1 MEFSNFNKQAKQTSY
16 RHGNLYEVGSYV
28 QKSDGEV
35 GKVHRRGPN
44 YVIAVSDDGDMFR
57 AWVSDIKEYK
67 QWNTSGAD
75 QSHRL
80 VGTDKFRKF
89 TERMAPGS
97 DYDMWKKPA
106 AVHERI
112 NKTKPIKE
120 ETMTA
125 NVRLSAWMLGL
136 NLTEQQEIASKM
148 DRILLSG
155 EVVEGILESFGTERM
170 QDLAAEYASIVSGE
184 ELSEGLKQARKNVGA
199 SKCWDG
205 YTAKGTKK
213 KDGKEV
219 PNCVKEEEEELEEAK
234 KGLYANIHA
243 KRKRGES
250 PAKPGDD
257 DYPAKDAFK
266 KAAKTAKEETEV
278 EGEQIDEIAPAL
290 AVGAALGIAA
300 GGAVLMKKA
309 AEVGKQM
316 KDRKQS
322 ALDKARGLKNSYEAE
337 GDLLDEKKKLDPV
350 GKEDGD
356 VDNDGDKDS
365 SDSYLLK
372 RRAAVSAA
380 IKAKKGTK
388 KESFSDWRTELLE
401 KDVKGVEVNPSI
413 DDATDPMSVFDKN
426 KKLKGADKAVKEEA
440 VAEECGT
447 CSEKEDCGCE
457 KCLAK
462 KATKVKR
469 VKYQDG
475 VNESLRAN
483 IEELKSRYL

>member
-1 MEFSNFNKQAKQTSY
+1 MDFSNFNKQAKQTSY

-28 QKSDGEV
+28 QNSDGDV

-44 YVIAVSDDGDMFR
+44 YVIALSDDGDMFR

-67 QWNTSGAD
+67 QWNDSGATAD
-75 QSHRL
+75 HRL
-80 VGTDKFRKF
+80 VGTDANRKF
-89 TERMAPGS
+89 LEKMTPGH

-106 AVHERI
+106 EVNRRI

-136 NLTEQQEIASKM
+136 SLAEQQEIASKM
-148 DRILLSG
+148 DKIILNG
-155 EVVEGILESFGTERM
+155 DVIEGILESFGTEKM

-205 YTAKGTKK
+205 YKAKGTKMK
-213 KDGKEV
+213 GGKQV
-219 PNCVKEEEEELEEAK
+219 PNCVKEEEEELEEGK

-243 KRKRGES
+243 KRKRGEA
-250 PAKPGDD
+250 PAKPGDE

-266 KAAKTAKEETEV
+266 KAAKTAKKEEV
-278 EGEQIDEIAPAL
+278 EYVE
-290 AVGAALGIAA
+290 
-300 GGAVLMKKA
+300 
-309 AEVGKQM
+309 
-316 KDRKQS
+316 
-322 ALDKARGLKNSYEAE
+322 
-337 GDLLDEKKKLDPV
+337 EKKKLDPV

-388 KESFSDWRTELLE
+388 KEGYSDWRTELIE

-426 KKLKGADKAVKEEA
+426 KKLKGADKAVKEE
-440 VAEECGT
+440 CGSDDDG
-447 CSEKEDCGCE
+447 SEKA
-457 KCLAK
+457 LAK

-475 VNESLRAN
+475 VTESLAILRAN
-483 IEELKSRYL
+483 IDELKSRYL

>member
-1 MEFSNFNKQAKQTSY
+1 MEFSNFNEQAKRTSY

-57 AWVSDIKEYK
+57 AWVSDLKEYK
-67 QWNTSGAD
+67 QWNASGATAD
-75 QSHRL
+75 HRL
-80 VGTDKFRKF
+80 VGTDANRKF
-89 TERMAPGS
+89 LEKMTPGH

-106 AVHERI
+106 EVNRRI

-136 NLTEQQEIASKM
+136 SLAEQQEIASKM
-148 DRILLSG
+148 DRIILDG
-155 EVVEGILESFGTERM
+155 DVIEGILESFGTEKM

-205 YTAKGTKK
+205 YKAKGTKMK
-213 KDGKEV
+213 GGKQV
-219 PNCVKEEEEELEEAK
+219 PNCVKEEEEELEEGK

-250 PAKPGDD
+250 PAKPGDE

-266 KAAKTAKEETEV
+266 KAAKTAKKEEV
-278 EGEQIDEIAPAL
+278 ENEEELVENPL
-290 AVGAALGIAA
+290 AVGAAIGIAGA
-300 GGAVLMKKA
+300 GAFLAKKA
-309 AEVGKQM
+309 AEAGKAM
-316 KDRKQS
+316 RNKKQ
-322 ALDKARGLKNSYEAE
+322 AAMDAARGIKNSYEPE

-356 VDNDGDKDS
+356 VNNDGKKDS
-365 SDSYLLK
+365 TDSYLMK

-380 IKAKKGTK
+380 IKAKGTK
-388 KESFSDWRTELLE
+388 KEEFSNWRQELME
-401 KDVKGVEVNPSI
+401 KDVPGVEVNPKI

-426 KKLKGADKAVKEEA
+426 KKLKGADKAVKEE
-440 VAEECGT
+440 CGADKDDDG
-447 CSEKEDCGCE
+447 SEKA
-457 KCLAK
+457 LAK

-475 VNESLRAN
+475 VTESLEILRAN

>member
-1 MEFSNFNKQAKQTSY
+1 MDFSNFNKQAKQTSY

-28 QKSDGEV
+28 QNSDGDV

-44 YVIAVSDDGDMFR
+44 YVIALSDDGDMFR

-67 QWNTSGAD
+67 QWNDSGATAD
-75 QSHRL
+75 HRL
-80 VGTDKFRKF
+80 VGTDANRKF
-89 TERMAPGS
+89 LEKMTPGH

-106 AVHERI
+106 EVNRRI

-136 NLTEQQEIASKM
+136 SLAEQQEIASKM
-148 DRILLSG
+148 DKIILDG
-155 EVVEGILESFGTERM
+155 DVIEGILESFGTEKM

-205 YTAKGTKK
+205 YKAKGTKMK
-213 KDGKEV
+213 GGKSV
-219 PNCVKEEEEELEEAK
+219 PNCVKEEEEELEEGK

-266 KAAKTAKEETEV
+266 KAAKTTKEEV
-278 EGEQIDEIAPAL
+278 EYVE
-290 AVGAALGIAA
+290 
-300 GGAVLMKKA
+300 
-309 AEVGKQM
+309 
-316 KDRKQS
+316 
-322 ALDKARGLKNSYEAE
+322 
-337 GDLLDEKKKLDPV
+337 EKKKLDPV

-388 KESFSDWRTELLE
+388 KEGYSDWRTELIE

-426 KKLKGADKAVKEEA
+426 KKLKGADKAVKEE
-440 VAEECGT
+440 CG
-447 CSEKEDCGCE
+447 CDKEDDGSEKA
-457 KCLAK
+457 LAK

-475 VNESLRAN
+475 VTESLAILRAN
-483 IEELKSRYL
+483 IDELKSRYL

>member
-1 MEFSNFNKQAKQTSY
+1 MDFSNFNKQAKQTSY

-28 QKSDGEV
+28 QNSDGDV

-44 YVIAVSDDGDMFR
+44 YVIALSDDGDMFR

-67 QWNTSGAD
+67 QWNDSGATAD
-75 QSHRL
+75 HRL
-80 VGTDKFRKF
+80 VGTDANRKF
-89 TERMAPGS
+89 LEKMTPGH

-106 AVHERI
+106 EVNRRI

-136 NLTEQQEIASKM
+136 SLAEQQEIASKM
-148 DRILLSG
+148 DKIILDG
-155 EVVEGILESFGTERM
+155 DVIEGILESFGTEKM

-205 YTAKGTKK
+205 YKAKGTKMK
-213 KDGKEV
+213 GGKSV
-219 PNCVKEEEEELEEAK
+219 PNCVKEEEEELEEGK

-266 KAAKTAKEETEV
+266 KAAKTAKKEEV
-278 EGEQIDEIAPAL
+278 EYVE
-290 AVGAALGIAA
+290 
-300 GGAVLMKKA
+300 
-309 AEVGKQM
+309 
-316 KDRKQS
+316 
-322 ALDKARGLKNSYEAE
+322 
-337 GDLLDEKKKLDPV
+337 EKKKLDPV

-380 IKAKKGTK
+380 IKSKKGTK
-388 KESFSDWRTELLE
+388 KEGYSDWRTELIE

-426 KKLKGADKAVKEEA
+426 KKLKGADKAVKEE
-440 VAEECGT
+440 CGADKDDDG
-447 CSEKEDCGCE
+447 SEKA
-457 KCLAK
+457 LAK

-475 VNESLRAN
+475 VTESLAILRAN
-483 IEELKSRYL
+483 IDELKSRYL

>member
-1 MEFSNFNKQAKQTSY
+1 MEFSKFNEQAKQTSY

-28 QKSDGEV
+28 QKSDGGV

-75 QSHRL
+75 QTHRL

-106 AVHERI
+106 EVHQRI

-136 NLTEQQEIASKM
+136 SLAEQQEIASKM
-148 DRILLSG
+148 DRIILDG
-155 EVVEGILESFGTERM
+155 DVIKGILESFGTEKM

-205 YTAKGTKK
+205 YKAKGTKMK
-213 KDGKEV
+213 GGKSV
-219 PNCVKEEEEELEEAK
+219 PNCVKEEEEELEEGK

-250 PAKPGDD
+250 PAKPGND

-266 KAAKTAKEETEV
+266 KAAKTAKKEELEV
-278 EGEQIDEIAPAL
+278 EGEQIDEIAPAI
-290 AVGAALGIAA
+290 AAGAALGIAGA
-300 GGAVLMKKA
+300 GAVLMKKA

-322 ALDKARGLKNSYEAE
+322 AMDKARGLSNSYEAE

-380 IKAKKGTK
+380 IKSKKGTK
-388 KESFSDWRTELLE
+388 KEGYSDWRTELIE

-426 KKLKGADKAVKEEA
+426 KKLKGADKAVKEE
-440 VAEECGT
+440 CGSDDDG
-447 CSEKEDCGCE
+447 SEKA
-457 KCLAK
+457 LAK

-475 VNESLRAN
+475 VTESLAILRAN
-483 IEELKSRYL
+483 IDELKSRYL

>member
-1 MEFSNFNKQAKQTSY
+1 MDFSNFNKQAKQTSY

-28 QKSDGEV
+28 QNSDGDV

-44 YVIAVSDDGDMFR
+44 YVIALSDDGDMFR

-67 QWNTSGAD
+67 QWNDSGATAD
-75 QSHRL
+75 HRL
-80 VGTDKFRKF
+80 VGTDANRKF
-89 TERMAPGS
+89 LEKMTPGH

-106 AVHERI
+106 EVNRRI

-136 NLTEQQEIASKM
+136 SLAEQQEIASKM
-148 DRILLSG
+148 DKIILDG
-155 EVVEGILESFGTERM
+155 DVIEGILESFGTEKM

-205 YTAKGTKK
+205 YKAKGTKMK
-213 KDGKEV
+213 GGKSV
-219 PNCVKEEEEELEEAK
+219 PNCVKEEEEELEEGK

-266 KAAKTAKEETEV
+266 KAAKTAKKEEV
-278 EGEQIDEIAPAL
+278 EYVE
-290 AVGAALGIAA
+290 
-300 GGAVLMKKA
+300 
-309 AEVGKQM
+309 
-316 KDRKQS
+316 
-322 ALDKARGLKNSYEAE
+322 
-337 GDLLDEKKKLDPV
+337 EKKKLDPV

-380 IKAKKGTK
+380 IKSKKGTK
-388 KESFSDWRTELLE
+388 KEGYSDWRTELIE

-426 KKLKGADKAVKEEA
+426 KKLKGADKAVKEE
-440 VAEECGT
+440 CG
-447 CSEKEDCGCE
+447 CDKEDDGSEKA
-457 KCLAK
+457 LAK

-475 VNESLRAN
+475 VTESLAILRAN
-483 IEELKSRYL
+483 IDELKSRYL

>member
-1 MEFSNFNKQAKQTSY
+1 MEFSNFNEQAKRTSY

-28 QKSDGEV
+28 QNTDGEV

-75 QSHRL
+75 QTHRL

-106 AVHERI
+106 EVHQRI

-136 NLTEQQEIASKM
+136 SLAEQQEIASKM
-148 DRILLSG
+148 DKIILDG
-155 EVVEGILESFGTERM
+155 DVIEGILESFGTEKM

-205 YTAKGTKK
+205 YKAKGTKTK
-213 KDGKEV
+213 NGRQV
-219 PNCVKEEEEELEEAK
+219 PNCVKEEEEELEEGK

-243 KRKRGES
+243 KRKRGEA
-250 PAKPGDD
+250 PAKPGDE

-266 KAAKTAKEETEV
+266 KAAKTAKKEEV
-278 EGEQIDEIAPAL
+278 EYVE
-290 AVGAALGIAA
+290 
-300 GGAVLMKKA
+300 
-309 AEVGKQM
+309 
-316 KDRKQS
+316 
-322 ALDKARGLKNSYEAE
+322 
-337 GDLLDEKKKLDPV
+337 EKKKLDPV

-388 KESFSDWRTELLE
+388 KEGYSDWRTELIE

-426 KKLKGADKAVKEEA
+426 KKLKGADKAVKEE
-440 VAEECGT
+440 CGSDDDG
-447 CSEKEDCGCE
+447 SEKA
-457 KCLAK
+457 LAK

-475 VNESLRAN
+475 VTESLAILRAN
-483 IEELKSRYL
+483 IDELKSRYL

>member
-1 MEFSNFNKQAKQTSY
+1 MEFSNFNRKAKQTSY

-67 QWNTSGAD
+67 QWNASGATAD
-75 QSHRL
+75 HRL
-80 VGTDKFRKF
+80 VGTDANRKF
-89 TERMAPGS
+89 LEKMTPGH

-106 AVHERI
+106 EVNRRI

-136 NLTEQQEIASKM
+136 SLAEQQEIASKM
-148 DRILLSG
+148 DRIILDG
-155 EVVEGILESFGTERM
+155 DVIEGILESFGTEKM

-205 YTAKGTKK
+205 YKAKGTKMK
-213 KDGKEV
+213 GGKSV
-219 PNCVKEEEEELEEAK
+219 PNCVKEEEEELEEGK

-266 KAAKTAKEETEV
+266 KAAKTAKKEESEV
-278 EGEQIDEIAPAL
+278 EGEQIDEIAPAI
-290 AVGAALGIAA
+290 AIGASLGIAGA
-300 GGAVLMKKA
+300 GAFLAKKA
-309 AEVGKQM
+309 AEAGKAM
-316 KDRKQS
+316 RNKKQS
-322 ALDKARGLKNSYEAE
+322 ALDAARGIKNSYEPE
-337 GDLLDEKKKLDPV
+337 GEMIEEKKKKLDPV

-365 SDSYLLK
+365 SDAYLMK
-372 RRAAVSAA
+372 RRATVSAA

-388 KESFSDWRTELLE
+388 KEEYSDWRQELME
-401 KDVKGVEVNPSI
+401 KDVPGVEVNPKI

-426 KKLKGADKAVKEEA
+426 KKLKGANKAVKEE
-440 VAEECGT
+440 CG
-447 CSEKEDCGCE
+447 CDKEDDGSEKA
-457 KCLAK
+457 LAK

-475 VNESLRAN
+475 VTESLAILRAN
-483 IEELKSRYL
+483 IDELKSRYL

>member
-1 MEFSNFNKQAKQTSY
+1 MEFSNFNKKAKETSY

-28 QKSDGEV
+28 QNSDGEV

-75 QSHRL
+75 QTHRL

-106 AVHERI
+106 EVHQRI

-125 NVRLSAWMLGL
+125 NVKLSAWMLGL
-136 NLTEQQEIASKM
+136 SLAEQQEIASKM
-148 DRILLSG
+148 DKIILEG
-155 EVVEGILESFGTERM
+155 DVIEGILESFGTERL
-170 QDLAAEYASIVSGE
+170 QDLAVEYASIVSGE

-205 YTAKGTKK
+205 YKAKGTKMK
-213 KDGKEV
+213 GGKQV
-219 PNCVKEEEEELEEAK
+219 PNCVKEEEEELEEGK

-266 KAAKTAKEETEV
+266 KAAKTAKKEEV
-278 EGEQIDEIAPAL
+278 EYVE
-290 AVGAALGIAA
+290 
-300 GGAVLMKKA
+300 
-309 AEVGKQM
+309 
-316 KDRKQS
+316 
-322 ALDKARGLKNSYEAE
+322 
-337 GDLLDEKKKLDPV
+337 EKKKLDPV

-356 VDNDGDKDS
+356 VNNDGKKDS
-365 SDSYLLK
+365 TDSYLMK
-372 RRAAVSAA
+372 RRATVSAA

-388 KESFSDWRTELLE
+388 KEGFSSWREELSE
-401 KDVKGVEVNPSI
+401 KAGKYVEVNPKI
-413 DDATDPMSVFDKN
+413 EDPTDPENQFDKN
-426 KKLKGADKAVKEEA
+426 KKLKGADKAVKEET
-440 VAEECGT
+440 VTEDCG
-447 CSEKEDCGCE
+447 CDSGKEDCGCE

>member
-1 MEFSNFNKQAKQTSY
+1 MEFSNFNKKAKETSY

-28 QKSDGEV
+28 QNSDGEV

-75 QSHRL
+75 QTHRL

-106 AVHERI
+106 EVHQRI

-136 NLTEQQEIASKM
+136 SLAEQQEIASKM
-148 DRILLSG
+148 DRIILDG
-155 EVVEGILESFGTERM
+155 DVIEGILESFGTEKM

-205 YTAKGTKK
+205 YKAKGTKMK
-213 KDGKEV
+213 GGKSV
-219 PNCVKEEEEELEEAK
+219 PNCVKEEEEELEEGK

-266 KAAKTAKEETEV
+266 KAAKTAKKEEV
-278 EGEQIDEIAPAL
+278 EYVE
-290 AVGAALGIAA
+290 
-300 GGAVLMKKA
+300 
-309 AEVGKQM
+309 
-316 KDRKQS
+316 
-322 ALDKARGLKNSYEAE
+322 
-337 GDLLDEKKKLDPV
+337 EKKKLDPV

-365 SDSYLLK
+365 SDAYLMK
-372 RRAAVSAA
+372 RRGAVSAA

-388 KESFSDWRTELLE
+388 KEGFSSWREELSE
-401 KDVKGVEVNPSI
+401 KAGKYVEVNPKI
-413 DDATDPMSVFDKN
+413 EDPTDPENQFDKN
-426 KKLKGADKAVKEEA
+426 KKLKGADKAVKEET
-440 VAEECGT
+440 VNEECDA
-447 CSEKEDCGCE
+447 CDKPDCGSE